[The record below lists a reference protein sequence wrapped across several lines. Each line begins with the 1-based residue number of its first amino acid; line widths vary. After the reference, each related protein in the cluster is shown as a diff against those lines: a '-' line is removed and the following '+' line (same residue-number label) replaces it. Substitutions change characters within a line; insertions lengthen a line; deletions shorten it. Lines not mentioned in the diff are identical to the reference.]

1 MDSLLFAIAVLIPLA
16 AGCGIVLLASPHR
29 MSILE
34 LLGFSWLA
42 GTAATSLLS
51 FWLGMILKGGA
62 LRSAVTAI
70 AICCA
75 VAGIKRRR
83 ATINLSLPLKGIA
96 DQLLALTI
104 AVQLVAMICV
114 SIRLAL
120 GYDGLVLW
128 ELKATLLLSNGGVMP
143 AGYFAD
149 VGANYPH
156 PHYPL
161 YLPLTEAWIYEW
173 LGHRDQ
179 GLLKLLFPLYYLTA
193 AGVLINAAVRL
204 AGRARP
210 GLLAAALLFFVPT
223 IIIRVSSGEA
233 DFPLGVFYLAA
244 VASVIEYYLTGES
257 TSVRLAGVTGA
268 ALMWVKQEGFA
279 LWFCLLVV
287 GSLRAV
293 LLGRKREMLWLL
305 LPGLTVTMAW
315 LIFLEVSHA
324 RITPDY
330 LPLSVKTLAGNLDR
344 GPAIVR
350 ALFAELSN
358 WRSWNLLW
366 AMPLLLL
373 MLLRRN
379 QAQTARWAATALLV
393 MLIVPLGFF
402 CVGYFF
408 SAWTPFTSHIEASLP
423 RILAQVAPAVFL
435 VIVFLG
441 RNSLSDS
448 IMTPTSSAA
457 S

>member
-16 AGCGIVLLASPHR
+16 AGCGIVLLVSPRR
-29 MSILE
+29 MFLIE
-34 LLGFSWLA
+34 LLGFAWLT
-42 GTAATSLLS
+42 GTAATSLMS

-62 LRSAVTAI
+62 LRWVVTAI

-75 VAGIKRRR
+75 VAGIKWGRS
-83 ATINLSLPLKGIA
+83 TINLGLPLKGIA
-96 DQLLALTI
+96 DWLLALAI
-104 AVQLVAMICV
+104 AVQFIALIGL

-128 ELKATLLLSNGGVMP
+128 ELKAMLLFSNEGVMP

-161 YLPLTEAWIYEW
+161 YLPLTEAWLYEW

-179 GLLKLLFPLYYLTA
+179 GLLKLLFPIYYLTA
-193 AGVLINAAVRL
+193 AGLLINAAVRL

-223 IIIRVSSGEA
+223 IMIRVSSGEA

-244 VASVIEYYLTGES
+244 VASVIEYCLTGES
-257 TSVRLAGVTGA
+257 TCVRLAGVSAA
-268 ALMWVKQEGFA
+268 ALMWVKQEGVA

-287 GSLRAV
+287 GSLRAFS
-293 LLGRKREMLWLL
+293 LGRKREMLWLL

-315 LIFLEVSHA
+315 WIFLQVSHA

-330 LPLSVKTLAGNLDR
+330 LPLSLKTLVGNLDR
-344 GPAIVR
+344 GPTIVR
-350 ALFAELSN
+350 ALFGELSN
-358 WRSWNLLW
+358 WRSWSLLW

-373 MLLRRN
+373 MLLRRK
-379 QAQTARWAATALLV
+379 QPQTYRWAATALLV

-402 CVGYFF
+402 GLGYFF
-408 SAWTPFTSHIEASLP
+408 SAWTPFTSHIDASLP

-435 VIVFLG
+435 VIGLSG
-441 RNSLSDS
+441 RNSPSGS
-448 IMTPTSSAA
+448 VMTPIAPAA
-457 S
+457 